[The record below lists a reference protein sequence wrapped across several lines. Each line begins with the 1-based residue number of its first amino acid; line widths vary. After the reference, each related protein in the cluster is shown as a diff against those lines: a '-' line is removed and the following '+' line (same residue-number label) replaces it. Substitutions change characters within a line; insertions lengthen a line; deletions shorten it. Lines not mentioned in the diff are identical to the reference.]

1 MNYVI
6 VLNSMEVIDV
16 DGEQFV
22 IEIEMVYRLNIG
34 R

>member
-16 DGEQFV
+16 DEEQFV